1 MVYKKPHI
9 PADMRR
15 IVQYASAFI
24 GVMLAVTHRHVS
36 PRMAK
41 PYVWATSTGATVD
54 ADTHGYDYP
63 CRSVR
68 CVFPAST
75 YVFL

>member
-54 ADTHGYDYP
+54 ADAHGYD
-63 CRSVR
+63 
-68 CVFPAST
+68 
-75 YVFL
+75 